1 MPPSQQPKQFLL
13 VVPLNPLRDAS
24 RGKFDVQLRLSG
36 GELCLVGAGGKQSC
50 SGGCLATKV
59 PHQPMGKCGEPGSI
73 PVSGEAGM
81 LGSQAGFPV
90 SVQSPHWGSELA
102 LGSISG
108 VLRQTAQEGKSLE
121 KNRKSPNPNKCGRK
135 KKSIFFVSGLKKC

>member
-1 MPPSQQPKQFLL
+1 MPPTQQPKQLL
-13 VVPLNPLRDAS
+13 IVLPLNPLRDAS
-24 RGKFDVQLRLSG
+24 RGKFDVQLRVSG

-50 SGGCLATKV
+50 SGGCLGAKV

-81 LGSQAGFPV
+81 PGSQADFPV
-90 SVQSPHWGSELA
+90 SLQSPHWQSELA

-108 VLRQTAQEGKSLE
+108 VLIQTAQEGNSLE
-121 KNRKSPNPNKCGRK
+121 KNRKSQNPNKCGRK
-135 KKSIFFVSGLKKC
+135 KKSVFLFLV